1 MPAPTPSVITYTD
14 TKATLLFP
22 GVLVLG
28 TAQAERKDPPIVSW
42 SVLENLCALWSWM
55 SCLHVN
61 KKGHM
66 NHFTGLGIELDY
78 YVLRIS
84 PSEKKKK
91 KSDFL
96 SLSITKRPF
105 FSNCISGKMVTW
117 SLSAVFAPIWNM
129 PFWITGNSKDILNQK
144 ILWSQCNV
152 PNIVYIY
159 LLWKCISI
167 FVLVFWLM
175 FSFQNPSNEKYRFKR
190 KTDRRKKTPNILHNK
205 EYIFIW

>member
-1 MPAPTPSVITYTD
+1 MVCIGKSLRSLELNELPPCEQEGSHESLYRIGNRTWLLCLTYIP
-14 TKATLLFP
+14 F
-22 GVLVLG
+22 
-28 TAQAERKDPPIVSW
+28 W
-42 SVLENLCALWSWM
+42 
-55 SCLHVN
+55 
-61 KKGHM
+61 
-66 NHFTGLGIELDY
+66 
-78 YVLRIS
+78 
-84 PSEKKKK
+84 KKKK